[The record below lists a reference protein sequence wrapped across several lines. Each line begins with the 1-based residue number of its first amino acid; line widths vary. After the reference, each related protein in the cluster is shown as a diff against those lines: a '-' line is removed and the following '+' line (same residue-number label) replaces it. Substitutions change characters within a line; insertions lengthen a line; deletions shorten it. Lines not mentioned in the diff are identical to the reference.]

1 MKKRLVFIIS
11 ICFLILFGIAFAVH
25 QKSAT
30 HTIPT
35 PTDVLTQSEIDRLR
49 EQYPINDAD
58 SSLGDKFLVSLEQW
72 IGYSDCFVKVEV
84 LEEPTE
90 FIKTVTLA
98 YDTPEGELHQK
109 AGSVQR
115 FEFVKCK
122 VRILDDAFE
131 HMKQGAMEVTYNSM
145 FSVGMPVMDVGSKF
159 IMGGVYNETTGTID
173 IGSETMFYVTDDDYV
188 LSVKSEES
196 KNRHTGIKVDD
207 FFEYLKSVKKEL
219 KGKSIFD

>member
-1 MKKRLVFIIS
+1 MKKRLTIIIP
-11 ICFLILFGIAFAVH
+11 ICFLVLLGIAFAVYK
-25 QKSAT
+25 KSAT

-35 PTDVLTQSEIDRLR
+35 PTDVLAQSEIDRLR

-58 SSLGDKFLVSLEQW
+58 PPLVDTFLVSLEQM

-109 AGSVQR
+109 AGGVQR

-173 IGSETMFYVTDDDYV
+173 IGSETMFYVTDDDYI

-196 KNRHTGIKVDD
+196 KSRHTGIKVDD
-207 FFEYLKSVKKEL
+207 FFEYLKAVKAETKT
-219 KGKSIFD
+219 K

>member
-1 MKKRLVFIIS
+1 MKKRLPIIIP
-11 ICFLILFGIAFAVH
+11 ICFLVLLGVVFVVH

-35 PTDVLTQSEIDRLR
+35 PTDVLVQNEIDCLR
-49 EQYPINDAD
+49 EQYPINDAEPPNAD
-58 SSLGDKFLVSLEQW
+58 RIPIFLEDG
-72 IGYSDCFVKVEV
+72 IRTCDCFVEVEV

-90 FIKTVTLA
+90 FIKTVTIA
-98 YDTPEGELHQK
+98 YDTPEGALHQK
-109 AGSVQR
+109 AGGVQQ

-131 HMKQGAMEVTYNSM
+131 HMEQGTMEVTYNSM
-145 FSVGMPVMDVGSKF
+145 FSVGMPVMDVGAKF

-173 IGSETMFYVTDDDYV
+173 IGSETMFYVTDDDYI

-196 KNRHTGIKVDD
+196 KSRHTGIKVDD
-207 FFEYLKSVKKEL
+207 FFEYLKAVKAETKT
-219 KGKSIFD
+219 K

>member
-11 ICFLILFGIAFAVH
+11 ICFLILLGIALAFH

-35 PTDVLTQSEIDRLR
+35 PTDVLAQSEIDRLR

-58 SSLGDKFLVSLEQW
+58 PPLVDSFLVSLEQM
-72 IGYSDCFVKVEV
+72 IGYCDCFLKVEV

-109 AGSVQR
+109 AGGVQQ

-122 VRILDDAFE
+122 VRILDDAFDYITQDTIE
-131 HMKQGAMEVTYNSM
+131 LTYNSM
-145 FSVGMPVMDVGSKF
+145 FDIGMPTMEVGSKF
-159 IMGGVYNETTGTID
+159 IVGGMYNETTETID
-173 IGSETMFYVTDDDYV
+173 IGSETMFYVTEDDYI

-196 KNRHTGIKVDD
+196 KSRHTGIKVDD
-207 FFEYLKSVKKEL
+207 FFEYLKAVKAETKT
-219 KGKSIFD
+219 K

>member
-1 MKKRLVFIIS
+1 MKKRLVVIIP
-11 ICFLILFGIAFAVH
+11 ICFLVLLGIALAFY

-30 HTIPT
+30 HAIPT
-35 PTDVLTQSEIDRLR
+35 PTDVLAQSEIDRLR

-58 SSLGDKFLVSLEQW
+58 PPLGDSVLVSLEQW
-72 IGYSDCFVKVEV
+72 IGHCDCFVKVEV

-90 FIKTVTLA
+90 FIKTFTLA

-109 AGSVQR
+109 AGGVQQ

-131 HMKQGAMEVTYNSM
+131 HMEQGTMEVTYNSM

-173 IGSETMFYVTDDDYV
+173 IGSEMMYYVTDDDYI

-196 KNRHTGIKVDD
+196 KSRHTGIKVDD
-207 FFEYLKSVKKEL
+207 FFEYLKAVKAETKT
-219 KGKSIFD
+219 K